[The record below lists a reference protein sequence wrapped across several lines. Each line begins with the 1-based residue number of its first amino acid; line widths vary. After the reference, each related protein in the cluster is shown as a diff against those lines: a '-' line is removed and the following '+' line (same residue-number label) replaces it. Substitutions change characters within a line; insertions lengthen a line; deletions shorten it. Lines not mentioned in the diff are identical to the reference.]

1 MNTATE
7 RDMKD
12 RSHSRLGRDALET
25 LASPMSFLFFNYGS
39 IGLFTSV
46 GKGTA
51 LPFASLMEV
60 VPVPW

>member
-39 IGLFTSV
+39 IGLFTLEKELHSHSR
-46 GKGTA
+46 
-51 LPFASLMEV
+51 P
-60 VPVPW
+60 